1 MNEKDAEYADITSW
15 IFGDENEQE
24 KLECKLLLFLIK
36 LYIDSETSKMLKSD
50 MKKNPNG
57 NLLHLVLLSHALS
70 SPIQV
75 IKDKK
80 MHENIGA
87 DFKGNPKILKLLNY
101 I

>member
-1 MNEKDAEYADITSW
+1 
-15 IFGDENEQE
+15 
-24 KLECKLLLFLIK
+24 
-36 LYIDSETSKMLKSD
+36 MLKND

-87 DFKGNPKILKLLNY
+87 DFKGNF
-101 I
+101 